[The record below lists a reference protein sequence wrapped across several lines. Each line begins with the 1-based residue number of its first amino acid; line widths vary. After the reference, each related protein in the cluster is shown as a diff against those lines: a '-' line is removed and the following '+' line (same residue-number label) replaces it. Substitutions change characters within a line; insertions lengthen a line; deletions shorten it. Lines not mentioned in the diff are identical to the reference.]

1 MLSIPQTSPFVTI
14 QNTKTYLDTQAV
26 LEKLKT
32 SQKDIYLFGGIQGG
46 MSLGSMVRD
55 FCDRNG
61 VEIKG
66 HIANRDFIKQRHFRQ
81 KPIIALEDWQGS
93 KDIAIIIGMA
103 DVKAKAKILREYG
116 FYDFYFL
123 NTFRD
128 EAFLQNC
135 TKGFAE
141 YFNTHLREFESTYH
155 LLADDVSREVM
166 KGYLQDRIYNNYD
179 TLASTQ
185 DSKAFFSD
193 VLGLGKN
200 EVMIDVGA
208 YDGDTC
214 LAFAKLVPEYSHIFA
229 LEPDMSILPTLKE
242 NTASLRCSI
251 IPKGASHKKETL
263 RFSTKDSG
271 TSHADSNGVL
281 TIECD
286 SIDNLLQ
293 LEREREREQSYFK
306 NPISFIK
313 MDIEGGELNAL
324 QGAKHT
330 IKTYK
335 PKLAICAYH
344 KREDLITLPQ
354 YILSLYPNYKI
365 FLRNRNPVGEDTI
378 LLCVP

>member
-1 MLSIPQTSPFVTI
+1 MVSIPQTSPFVAI
-14 QNTKTYLDTQAV
+14 QNTKAYPNTQAV

-32 SQKDIYLFGGIQGG
+32 STKEIYIFGGIQGG
-46 MSLGSMVRD
+46 ISLGSMVRD

-66 HIANRDFIKQRHFRQ
+66 HIVNKAFKNGTHFRG
-81 KPIIALEDWQGS
+81 KEVFTLESWDKS
-93 KDIAIIIGMA
+93 KDVAIIIGTA
-103 DVKAKAKILREYG
+103 DVKAKTKILREYG

-123 NTFRD
+123 NVFRD
-128 EAFLQNC
+128 EVYLQGC
-135 TKGFAE
+135 TQGFEE
-141 YFNTHLREFESTYH
+141 YFSSHLREFETTYH

-179 TLASTQ
+179 TLASTR

-200 EVMIDVGA
+200 EVMIDCGA

-229 LEPDMSILPTLKE
+229 LEPDTSILAILKE

-271 TSHADSNGVL
+271 SSHADSNGSI

-293 LEREREREQSYFK
+293 LERERERETR
-306 NPISFIK
+306 
-313 MDIEGGELNAL
+313 A
-324 QGAKHT
+324 
-330 IKTYK
+330 
-335 PKLAICAYH
+335 
-344 KREDLITLPQ
+344 TLR
-354 YILSLYPNYKI
+354 IL
-365 FLRNRNPVGEDTI
+365 
-378 LLCVP
+378 

>member
-14 QNTKTYLDTQAV
+14 QNTKTYLNTQAV

-46 MSLGSMVRD
+46 VSLGSMVRD
-55 FCDRNG
+55 FCDKNG

-128 EAFLQNC
+128 EVYLQNC

-185 DSKAFFSD
+185 DSNAFFSN

-293 LEREREREQSYFK
+293 LERERENR
-306 NPISFIK
+306 
-313 MDIEGGELNAL
+313 A
-324 QGAKHT
+324 
-330 IKTYK
+330 
-335 PKLAICAYH
+335 
-344 KREDLITLPQ
+344 TLR
-354 YILSLYPNYKI
+354 IL
-365 FLRNRNPVGEDTI
+365 
-378 LLCVP
+378 